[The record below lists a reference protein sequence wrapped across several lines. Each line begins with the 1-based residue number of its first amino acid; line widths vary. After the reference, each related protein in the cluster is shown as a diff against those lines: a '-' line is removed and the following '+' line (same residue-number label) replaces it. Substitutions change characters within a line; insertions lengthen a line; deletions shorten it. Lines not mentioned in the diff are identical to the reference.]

1 VCEVVQ
7 AGDAEHGVVHSELL
21 ATWQDRKII
30 PPAFYLCGAGDI
42 TRTLTDTS
50 RIGEVTTDLRGV
62 VDVPGAG
69 HWVQMDR
76 PDEVNATLLD
86 FFKRL

>member
-1 VCEVVQ
+1 MCEVVQ

-21 ATWQDRKII
+21 AAWQDRKII
-30 PPAFYLCGAGDI
+30 PPAFYLCGADDI

-62 VDVPGAG
+62 VDAV
-69 HWVQMDR
+69 R
-76 PDEVNATLLD
+76 SRRTST
-86 FFKRL
+86 